1 MLSIDHFMGIYFK
14 WKNASLDTIASNMYN
29 GAADFA
35 AEDPSFRHNS
45 VSTPIATALACISH
59 LKDLRAR
66 DLETCTPERLEIN
79 SSFPVFSPSAAI
91 LGKNVKS

>member
-1 MLSIDHFMGIYFK
+1 MLSIDHFMGIDFK
-14 WKNASLDTIASNMYN
+14 LKTASLDTVASNMYN

-66 DLETCTPERLEIN
+66 DLETCTPERPN
-79 SSFPVFSPSAAI
+79 RKYF
-91 LGKNVKS
+91 